1 MEQENNFNINFK
13 ELLSNKQELT
23 KIFNHIGQEQYEI
36 GEILSTYEKD
46 DNRQGAIIMVQD
58 NKIDALQKIIIDTIY
73 GEPNSTQVKDVTYEQ
88 GAECD
93 IRIILHFSKRFGEN
107 KKQEFEYEQEMT
119 EGFIK
124 INNDCGCDTYLISA
138 SWSFGELE
146 KPTYFYQTKIEPGNN
161 RLTCLKKLPSKLEF
175 EQAVFGIFYHCSS
188 EWRNPHHIEHPENWF
203 DNYWHLIFHDI
214 SFRYPIWN
222 ENGLF
227 MHGVSKSEI
236 GDVTLKWLID
246 SKIEVLKKFFDNRE
260 ININTLSSGRNIME
274 IKLWDKP
281 ISYFAKTSIKNK
293 ERIAE
298 AIRGY
303 DSVTFEFLDN
313 LFERQM
319 PDKEVLKDLGYFS
332 GLAFMDLDKEISA

>member
-1 MEQENNFNINFK
+1 MEKQNNLNINFK
-13 ELLSNKQELT
+13 ELLSDKPELN
-23 KIFNHIGQEQYEI
+23 KIFKHIGQEQYEI
-36 GEILSTYEKD
+36 GEILSTYEIN
-46 DNRQGAIIMVQD
+46 DNRQGAIIMVQN
-58 NKIDALQKIIIDTIY
+58 NKIDDLQKIVIDATY
-73 GEPNSTQVKDVTYEQ
+73 GEPNLTQVKDVTYEQ

-93 IRIILHFSKRFGEN
+93 IRIILYFSNGFWKG
-107 KKQEFEYEQEMT
+107 KKQEYIYEQEMT

-124 INNDCGCDTYLISA
+124 INNDCGCDTYLINA

-161 RLTCLKKLPSKLEF
+161 RLTCLKRLPSKLEF
-175 EQAVFGIFYHCSS
+175 EQAVFGIFYNCSS

-236 GDVTLKWLID
+236 GDVTLKWLMD

-260 ININTLSSGRNIME
+260 ININTLPSGRNIME

-313 LFERQM
+313 IFGRNMSDE
-319 PDKEVLKDLGYFS
+319 EVLKNLGPIPED
-332 GLAFMDLDKEISA
+332 AFKNLEF